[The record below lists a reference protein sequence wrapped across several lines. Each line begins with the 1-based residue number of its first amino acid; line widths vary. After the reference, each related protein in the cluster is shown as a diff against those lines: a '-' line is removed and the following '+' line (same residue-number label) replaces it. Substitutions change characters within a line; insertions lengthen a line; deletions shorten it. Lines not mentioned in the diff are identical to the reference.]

1 MPARRTKSWILLSG
15 AFLLWS
21 NEYET
26 NYSFIELDG
35 RGRDADIKGSA
46 GLAQP
51 NHDDAANLEAEADS
65 DTTSFA
71 AQGSADTGHNSK

>member
-21 NEYET
+21 NEYEN
-26 NYSFIELDG
+26 NYSFIDLDG
-35 RGRDADIKGSA
+35 RGRDADIKRSA

-51 NHDDAANLEAEADS
+51 DHADATNLEGEANS
-65 DTTSFA
+65 DATSSA
-71 AQGSADTGHNSK
+71 AQGSADTGHNSN